1 MRGAVRSLG
10 RVRERGRFGGWVRA
24 TERTVGG
31 VAKRGEAERQKGKKE
46 KKKEKGR
53 KGAKRPG
60 VKPEREKKNPV
71 WGDGEVQRER
81 TEMGGIK

>member
-10 RVRERGRFGGWVRA
+10 RVRERGQFDGWVRA
-24 TERTVGG
+24 AERTVGG

-46 KKKEKGR
+46 KKKRKRAEGCEKTGSETR
-53 KGAKRPG
+53 
-60 VKPEREKKNPV
+60 ERERKNPV

-81 TEMGGIK
+81 GRK

>member
-1 MRGAVRSLG
+1 VGESDRENGRRCRQEGRG
-10 RVRERGRFGGWVRA
+10 RA
-24 TERTVGG
+24 TER
-31 VAKRGEAERQKGKKE
+31 EERE
-46 KKKEKGR
+46 KKEKGR

-81 TEMGGIK
+81 TEMRGIK